1 MGSQFFRTKSIDK
14 LLSDADQPDR
24 RLRKTLGVWSLTA
37 LGIGAIIGTG
47 IFILTGTAA
56 AGESAAE
63 TSILKAPLLTVLLHG
78 GHVEMSGRPGAG
90 PAIALSFF
98 LVAIACGL
106 AGLCYAELASMIP
119 IAGSA
124 YTYTYATL
132 GELVAW
138 VIGWD
143 LILEYAVSNM
153 AVAVGFSAYIN
164 DLLQGFGIQI
174 PKALGTPAYTPEGG
188 WAMHFN
194 LPGFLIVMFL
204 TVLLVRGIKESAR
217 ANTVMVGVKLTA
229 ILVFVFVASHYVKPV
244 NWHPFM
250 PNGWQGVLTGGAIVF
265 FTYIGFDSVSTAAEE
280 CHNPKRDLPLGI
292 LMSLAVCTIL
302 YVSVAV
308 VLTGVQPYQV
318 FRGDAA
324 PVATAL
330 HNIGLDRLKRF
341 VTIGAL
347 TGMLSSLLVYQLG
360 QARVW
365 FAMSRDR
372 LLPKTFSEVHP
383 KFRTPHMATWIA
395 GLFVGIPSGIFD
407 IGTLADLSNIGTL
420 FAFLLVSIAVLI
432 LRSTQK
438 DRPRAFRVPAA
449 WLVAPLSVVCC
460 LVLMMGLPVENWIR
474 FIVWLIIGLLIYFS
488 YGIRRSTSGQE
499 SVAADRVQTLLVADK
514 ALVALS
520 SFLLAI
526 GVVLVV
532 AMMRGKVTAET
543 AHVAESAALLLFGGV
558 FAVIGLVRYISD
570 SSERSTAQG

>member
-1 MGSQFFRTKSIDK
+1 MGSQLFRTKSIDK
-14 LLSDADQPDR
+14 LISDADEPER
-24 RLRKTLGVWSLTA
+24 RLRKTLGVWSLAA

-56 AGESAAE
+56 AGETAAE
-63 TSILKAPLLTVLLHG
+63 SSILKAPLTSVL
-78 GHVEMSGRPGAG
+78 MSLFNGTPLNFAGRPGAG

-98 LVAIACGL
+98 MVAVACGF
-106 AGLCYAELASMIP
+106 AALCYAELASMIP

-138 VIGWD
+138 IIGWD

-164 DLLQGFGIQI
+164 DLLAGFGLHF
-174 PKALGTPAYTPEGG
+174 PEALANPAYTPDGG
-188 WAMHFN
+188 WKLHFN
-194 LPGFLIVMFL
+194 LVGFVIVMFL

-217 ANTVMVGVKLTA
+217 ANTFMVGVKLTA
-229 ILVFVFVASHYVKPV
+229 ILVFVFVASKYIHPT

-250 PNGWQGVLTGGAIVF
+250 PNGWQGVMTGGAIVF

-280 CHNPKRDLPLGI
+280 CKNPKRDLPLGI
-292 LMSLAVCTIL
+292 LISLIVCTIL

-308 VLTGVQPYQV
+308 VLTGIQPYTI

-330 HNIGLDRLKRF
+330 HNIGLERLRRW

-347 TGMLSSLLVYQLG
+347 TGMISSLLVFQLG

-372 LLPKTFSEVHP
+372 LLPPAFARVHP
-383 KFRTPHMATWIA
+383 KFRTPATATWIA
-395 GLFVGIPSGIFD
+395 GFFVGIPSGIFD

-420 FAFLLVSIAVLI
+420 FAFLLVSLAVLI
-432 LRSTQK
+432 LRRTQA
-438 DRPRAFRVPAA
+438 DRPRSFRVPGV
-449 WLVAPLSVVCC
+449 WFVAPMSVACC

-474 FIVWLIIGLLIYFS
+474 FIVWLIIGLLFYFS
-488 YGIRRSTSGQE
+488 YGIRRSSTGQE
-499 SVAADRVQTLLVADK
+499 SGAAEHNRMMVTADK
-514 ALVALS
+514 ALLGICTLLVLISMVVTMAL
-520 SFLLAI
+520 LRGNLTPDTQVVIYAVVLAVVGLGFGSA
-526 GVVLVV
+526 GVVRYLKDS
-532 AMMRGKVTAET
+532 R
-543 AHVAESAALLLFGGV
+543 
-558 FAVIGLVRYISD
+558 AV
-570 SSERSTAQG
+570 

>member
-1 MGSQFFRTKSIDK
+1 VGSQFFATKSIDK
-14 LLSDADQPDR
+14 LLADADEPER

-56 AGESAAE
+56 AGESAEEA
-63 TSILKAPLLTVLLHG
+63 SILKAPLLTVLLHG
-78 GHVEMSGRPGAG
+78 GHVEMTGRPGAG

-164 DLLQGFGIQI
+164 DLLKGFGIQI
-174 PKALGTPAYTPEGG
+174 PEALGTPAYTPESG
-188 WAMHFN
+188 WALHFN
-194 LPGFLIVMFL
+194 LPGFLIVMCL

-217 ANTVMVGVKLTA
+217 ANTFMVGVKLTA
-229 ILVFVFVASHYVKPV
+229 ILVFVAFASHYVKPV

-292 LMSLAVCTIL
+292 LMSLLVCTIL

-330 HNIGLDRLKRF
+330 HNIGLDRLKRW

-420 FAFLLVSIAVLI
+420 FAFVLVSLAVLV

-438 DRPRAFRVPAA
+438 DRQRAFRVPAA
-449 WLVAPLSVVCC
+449 WLVAPLSVACC

-474 FIVWLIIGLLIYFS
+474 FIVWLIIGMLIYLS
-488 YGIRRSTSGQE
+488 YGVRRSTSAE
-499 SVAADRVQTLLVADK
+499 ALAASERQK
-514 ALVALS
+514 ALVTADRALVCLA
-520 SFLLAI
+520 SFLVALGLA
-526 GVVLVV
+526 LAW
-532 AMMRGKVTAET
+532 AMASGNVKVET
-543 AHVAESAALLLFGGV
+543 AHVAEAGVLLALGAPFTLLGWRNLRKD
-558 FAVIGLVRYISD
+558 A
-570 SSERSTAQG
+570 